1 MQTSFPLLNLNAN
14 TGDHYFSAPNTNNNG
29 SKGMTEEEK
38 KEFEDAKQELLDHS
52 QRIKNNEDFV
62 VKFEQ
67 DGIHLHEED
76 NKMKNTMKTVN
87 NIIFKRLKSQDQ
99 QYDSVSTRIDKFEA
113 SITTS
118 VQSNESTIQD
128 VSSKVTKNEN
138 DIANVQTQ
146 IDQKVDD
153 KVTSAVQLTKY
164 EIKETVQSNATS
176 ISELRESLSSQNAD
190 VQSNTSAIAQITQD
204 VNADIQQLSTAQTQ
218 FQTQVDKTV
227 DDKVTT
233 AVRSIQSQ
241 IDNSSAEQNTN
252 VADIKTDFNS
262 KLSNVNAQIQQLSTA
277 QTQFQTQ
284 VEKTVDDKVTTAVQS
299 IQSQI
304 DNSST
309 EQNNNV
315 ADITTDFNS
324 KLSNVNAQIQQLS
337 TVQTQLKEGV
347 NSTVESNIKYQLAIL
362 DEKFTTTINAQIE
375 QGIQTL
381 EKSVQQNVTNF
392 LTVQDP
398 STTDP
403 V

>member
-218 FQTQVDKTV
+218 FQTQV
-227 DDKVTT
+227 
-233 AVRSIQSQ
+233 
-241 IDNSSAEQNTN
+241 
-252 VADIKTDFNS
+252 
-262 KLSNVNAQIQQLSTA
+262 
-277 QTQFQTQ
+277 
-284 VEKTVDDKVTTAVQS
+284 EKTVDDKVTTAVQS

>member
-1 MQTSFPLLNLNAN
+1 
-14 TGDHYFSAPNTNNNG
+14 
-29 SKGMTEEEK
+29 MTEEEK

>member
-304 DNSST
+304 DNSSA

-362 DEKFTTTINAQIE
+362 EEKFTTTINAQIE
-375 QGIQTL
+375 QVIQTL

>member
-38 KEFEDAKQELLDHS
+38 KEFEDTQNYILRLDNDVNQLVEHHEYLDQEVKELFNNDVSLGEELSKLQESALMNYYALTNVDS
-52 QRIKNNEDFV
+52 QIQNSI
-62 VKFEQ
+62 Q
-67 DGIHLHEED
+67 SA
-76 NKMKNTMKTVN
+76 NK
-87 NIIFKRLKSQDQ
+87 
-99 QYDSVSTRIDKFEA
+99 
-113 SITTS
+113 
-118 VQSNESTIQD
+118 TIQSFKQQFTEQED
-128 VSSKVTKNEN
+128 HIEAIGN
-138 DIANVQTQ
+138 DQTQ
-146 IDQKVDD
+146 LQVS
-153 KVTSAVQLTKY
+153 VTSAVEPIKSQISDVEDRIKAWSNKQTELTQKIDA
-164 EIKETVQSNATS
+164 EIKF
-176 ISELRESLSSQNAD
+176 NAD

-204 VNADIQQLSTAQTQ
+204 VNAD
-218 FQTQVDKTV
+218 
-227 DDKVTT
+227 
-233 AVRSIQSQ
+233 
-241 IDNSSAEQNTN
+241 
-252 VADIKTDFNS
+252 
-262 KLSNVNAQIQQLSTA
+262 IQQLSTA

-362 DEKFTTTINAQIE
+362 EEKFTTTINAQIE

>member
-1 MQTSFPLLNLNAN
+1 
-14 TGDHYFSAPNTNNNG
+14 
-29 SKGMTEEEK
+29 MTEEEK

-67 DGIHLHEED
+67 DGIHLHEEY

-262 KLSNVNAQIQQLSTA
+262 KLSNVNAQIQQLST
-277 QTQFQTQ
+277 
-284 VEKTVDDKVTTAVQS
+284 
-299 IQSQI
+299 
-304 DNSST
+304 
-309 EQNNNV
+309 
-315 ADITTDFNS
+315 
-324 KLSNVNAQIQQLS
+324 
-337 TVQTQLKEGV
+337 VQTQLKEGV

-362 DEKFTTTINAQIE
+362 EEKFTTTINAQIE

>member
-1 MQTSFPLLNLNAN
+1 
-14 TGDHYFSAPNTNNNG
+14 
-29 SKGMTEEEK
+29 MTEEEK

-218 FQTQVDKTV
+218 FQTQVEKTV

-262 KLSNVNAQIQQLSTA
+262 KLSNVNAQIQQLST
-277 QTQFQTQ
+277 
-284 VEKTVDDKVTTAVQS
+284 
-299 IQSQI
+299 
-304 DNSST
+304 
-309 EQNNNV
+309 
-315 ADITTDFNS
+315 
-324 KLSNVNAQIQQLS
+324 
-337 TVQTQLKEGV
+337 VQTQLKEGV

-362 DEKFTTTINAQIE
+362 EEKFTTTINAQIE

>member
-304 DNSST
+304 DNSSA

-362 DEKFTTTINAQIE
+362 EEKFTTTINAQIE